1 MQRTLTLVTRIA
13 FACAMLVWLATP
25 ASAQIPT
32 GTITGRVIDA
42 GALPTPGVTVA
53 LESPNLQGTRT
64 TVTAQNGD
72 YIFRLLPP
80 GQYTITF
87 TLAGFATTKESR
99 DVAAAQTLTLD
110 VTLKPA
116 SVAESITVS
125 VDRPL
130 FAPTVEAS
138 TNIKADV
145 LNLLPSTR
153 TLLGAVSL
161 APAVHSTGPSNGYSI
176 GGAMSFENLFMLNGV
191 QIQDNLRGTPFSLFI
206 EDAIQETTIATSGIS
221 AEYGRFTGGVVNA
234 ITKSGSNTPS
244 GSFRTSF
251 ANDNWRAV
259 SPYGEPKVDKTV
271 PTYEF
276 TFGGPIRRDRTW
288 FFGAGRL
295 FDSTTARETSL
306 TGVDYDFSAD
316 EKRWEGKL
324 TQTLTSAH
332 RLQGAF
338 LALTRDEINNAWPSP
353 GEVMDTRS
361 LTTRQLPQDL
371 FSLHYTGTLGS
382 RFALEAQF
390 SMRNFTFEGDGGT
403 NTDLIQGTP
412 LRDINTGKWW
422 WAPNFCGVCTPE
434 QRDNVDLL
442 VKGSYFL
449 TTASGGSHNIVFG
462 YDGFNDKVTSD
473 NFQSAT
479 NFHVWSTDIIVDNN
493 VVYPVI
499 DNQRNTYIIWW
510 PLNEASQGTNFR
522 THSFFANDD
531 WQLNRNFTINLGLR
545 FDTNRGKDGSGNLVA
560 NDSIVSPRVGMT
572 FDPKGDG
579 KWVFNASYGRYV
591 AALANN
597 IAGSTAP
604 GGTPS
609 IIAYFYE
616 GAPINTGTGSL
627 VASDAAL
634 RQVFDWFNAN
644 GGTNRAPFFTNI
656 PGLAS
661 RVNGT
666 LESPHADEFA
676 AGVSHQIGS
685 RGAVRADVVR
695 RNFGSFYATRI
706 DASTGQVFDEF
717 GTPYDLALLE
727 NTDVLKRNYTALN
740 LQGTYRLGGRG
751 ELGAS
756 YTLSK
761 LHGNNDGE
769 NVGSGPLSNGV
780 LSYPEYAQESWNNP
794 EGDLAADQR
803 HRLRLWGTVTLFG
816 DNNSGTLSLGAIQQV
831 QSGTPYGAVGVVPSF
846 LFVDGTNYVTPPTT
860 VPYYFTARDAFRTD
874 TMYRTDVSV
883 NYSIGLPSARRARLF
898 AQVQVLNLFNQFALF
913 NLANNEIN
921 TSALTAFNS
930 SQYEVFNPFTTTP
943 VQGVHWDKDEDFG
956 KSTAAGAYT
965 LPRTFQFSVGIRF

>member
-1 MQRTLTLVTRIA
+1 MQRYFTLVTRIA
-13 FACAMLVWLATP
+13 LGCALVAWLAPP

-32 GTITGRVIDA
+32 GTITGRVTDA

-138 TNIKADV
+138 TNIKATV
-145 LNLLPSTR
+145 LDLLPSTR

-161 APAVHSTGPSNGYSI
+161 APAVHSTGPGNGYSI

-251 ANDNWRAV
+251 ANDDWRAV

-276 TFGGPIRRDRTW
+276 TFGGPLRRDRTW

-295 FDSTTARETSL
+295 FDSTTAQETSI
-306 TGVDYDFSAD
+306 TGVDYDFTAD
-316 EKRWEGKL
+316 EKRWEGKV

-361 LTTRQLPQDL
+361 LTTRQLPQNL

-382 RFALEAQF
+382 RFALEAQY

-403 NTDLIQGTP
+403 NTDLVQGSP
-412 LRDINTGKWW
+412 LRDLNTGKWW

-434 QRDNVDLL
+434 QRDNTDLL

-449 TTASGGSHNIVFG
+449 TTARGGSHNIVFG
-462 YDGFNDKVTSD
+462 YDSFNDKVTSD
-473 NFQSAT
+473 NYQSAT
-479 NFHVWSTDIIVDNN
+479 NYHVWATDIITDNN

-499 DNQRNTYIIWW
+499 DNQQNTYIIWW

-522 THSFFANDD
+522 THSLFINDD
-531 WQLNRNFTINLGLR
+531 WQLNRHTTFNLGLR
-545 FDTNRGKDGSGNLVA
+545 YDANRGRDGSDNLVA
-560 NDSIVSPRVGMT
+560 NDSIVSPRLGVT

-579 KWVFNASYGRYV
+579 RWVFNASYGRYV

-597 IAGSTAP
+597 IAASTAP

-609 IIAYFYE
+609 IIAFFYG
-616 GAPINTGTGSL
+616 GAPINVNGGPL
-627 VASDAAL
+627 VSSEAAL

-644 GGTNRAPFFTNI
+644 GGTGMAPFFTNI

-661 RVNGT
+661 RVEGT
-666 LESPHADEFA
+666 LKSPHADEFSF
-676 AGVSHQIGS
+676 GVSHQIGS
-685 RGAVRADVVR
+685 HAAVRADFVHR
-695 RNFGSFYATRI
+695 KFGSFYATRI
-706 DASTGQVFDEF
+706 DQSTGQVFDEF
-717 GTPYDLALLE
+717 GTPYDLSLLE
-727 NTDVLKRNYTALN
+727 NTDVLTRRYDALN
-740 LQGTYRLGGRG
+740 LQGSYRFGGRG

-756 YTLSK
+756 YTLSE
-761 LHGNNDGE
+761 LQGNVDGE
-769 NVGSGPLSNGV
+769 TVNQGPLSSGV
-780 LSYPEYAQESWNNP
+780 LTYPEYSEPAWSNP

-803 HRLRLWGTVTLFG
+803 HRLRLWGTVTLMPDG
-816 DNNSGTLSLGAIQQV
+816 HHGTLSIGAIQSM
-831 QSGTPYGAVGVVPSF
+831 QSGTPYGAVGAIRTGA
-846 LFVDGTNYVTPPTT
+846 FVGNLGYVTPPST
-860 VPYYFTARDAFRTD
+860 VPYYFTARDEFRTD
-874 TMYRTDVSV
+874 SMFRTDVSV
-883 NYSIGLPSARRARLF
+883 NYSIALPGARRARLF
-898 AQVQVLNLFNQFALF
+898 GQAQVLNLFNQFGLF
-913 NLANNEIN
+913 NLTHNEIN
-921 TSALTAFNS
+921 TSVLTRFNS
-930 SQYEVFNPFTTTP
+930 SQYQAFNPFTTTP
-943 VQGVHWDKDEDFG
+943 VQGVNWDYDQDFG
-956 KSTAAGAYT
+956 TATASGAYT